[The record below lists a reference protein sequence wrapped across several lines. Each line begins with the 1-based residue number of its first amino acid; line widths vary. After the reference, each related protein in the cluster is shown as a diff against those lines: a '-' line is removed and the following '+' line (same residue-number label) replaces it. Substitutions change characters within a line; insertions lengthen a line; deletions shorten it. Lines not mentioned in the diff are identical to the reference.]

1 MYINSTYLL
10 DRKTAKIMYEGTDNV
25 SNDTALRTVRQKIS
39 QNDDG
44 RSGKWLGMRLFRER
58 PTLI

>member
-1 MYINSTYLL
+1 
-10 DRKTAKIMYEGTDNV
+10 MYEGTDNV

-44 RSGKWLGMRLFRER
+44 RFFYNGAPLEIMEYWSKNIIFGHHV
-58 PTLI
+58 T

>member
-1 MYINSTYLL
+1 
-10 DRKTAKIMYEGTDNV
+10 MYEGTDNV
-25 SNDTALRTVRQKIS
+25 SNDTALRTVQQKIS

-44 RSGKWLGMRLFRER
+44 RSGKWLEMRLFRER